1 MLSRHNE
8 NSMINNAKEAVNN
21 VTRMLESRSI
31 HCYSGKI
38 IPCEFDSICIHG
50 DGKLALDIGAS
61 LKKTL
66 IQKGFILKSLNQLNK
81 FI

>member
-1 MLSRHNE
+1 
-8 NSMINNAKEAVNN
+8 MINNAKEAVNN

-50 DGKLALDIGAS
+50 DGKLALDIGTS
-61 LKKTL
+61 LKKVL
-66 IQKGFILKSLNQLNK
+66 IQNGFILKSLNQLNK